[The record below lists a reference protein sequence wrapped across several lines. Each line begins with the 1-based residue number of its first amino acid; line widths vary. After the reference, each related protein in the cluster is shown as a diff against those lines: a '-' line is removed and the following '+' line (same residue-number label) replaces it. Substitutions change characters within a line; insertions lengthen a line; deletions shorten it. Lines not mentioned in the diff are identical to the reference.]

1 MRTTVTIDPDTEA
14 LLKEETARTGLS
26 FKEVLNQS
34 IRRGLG
40 RSGLGKV
47 ELEPLFPAPFPH
59 QLLGQSMNHLADEL
73 DDEETIL
80 ELQS

>member
-14 LLKEETARTGLS
+14 LLKEETARTGQS

-40 RSGLGKV
+40 RGGVGTIL
-47 ELEPLFPAPFPH
+47 LEPLFSAPFPR
-59 QLLGQSMNHLADEL
+59 QLLGQNMNHLADEL
-73 DDEETIL
+73 DDEETLL

>member
-1 MRTTVTIDPDTEA
+1 MTIDPDTEA
-14 LLKEETARTGLS
+14 LLKEETARTGQS

-40 RSGLGKV
+40 RSGSGKAV
-47 ELEPLFPAPFPH
+47 LEPLFPAPFPR
-59 QLLGQSMNHLADEL
+59 QLLDRNLNHLADEL